1 MNYTE
6 NQKDILLDLLEE
18 YQGDLAFLK
27 AVNSLSF
34 ALIQMLRDNQNKN
47 ATRFPADTL

>member
-1 MNYTE
+1 MNYSQ

-18 YQGDLAFLK
+18 YPDDLAFLK

-34 ALIQMLRDNQNKN
+34 ALIQMYRDNTNKN